1 MEQGDIEEHDGFQ
14 ESFSPR
20 RWVKGF
26 SDIYIIVL
34 PIKMY
39 RTWNFTNA
47 KPENAC
53 KLLACIASVLYLK
66 PKKSGFIMRLD
77 IQCTG

>member
-39 RTWNFTNA
+39 TWQHVISQMQNLKMHVNF
-47 KPENAC
+47 
-53 KLLACIASVLYLK
+53 
-66 PKKSGFIMRLD
+66 
-77 IQCTG
+77 